1 MTVLRHPASL
11 GTAGPGTL
19 RVQRI
24 SLDAW
29 RAGAAA
35 RALGGLAYGA
45 DADTAGVGTLAAP
58 LLGGS
63 AACVDVAFGA
73 GALQRGR
80 TGAVAWAHDG
90 HWLHGHARVD
100 AVEGAAEGALEAAA
114 YRLYRDVFATLQG
127 TGLPHLL
134 RLWNYLPRIN
144 AQTSGL
150 ERYRQFNIGRQR
162 AFIDSGASAFEG
174 APAACAIGTASGGL
188 ALNFIAGRQVPRA
201 LENPRQVPAWR
212 YPSAYGPRAPTFS
225 RAALVDMGAGDVG
238 LWISGTASIVG
249 HESVHIG
256 DVRAQTQETLTNL
269 RAVLAAAQAQTN
281 AALALE
287 QLQCC
292 VYVRHA
298 PEQAAVREVLDAA
311 WGAASPAAAA
321 AVYVQADI
329 CRAELRVE
337 VEGHL
342 VAPGRLFA
350 S

>member
-1 MTVLRHPASL
+1 MTPVREPAPSA
-11 GTAGPGTL
+11 TAGQGTL

-35 RALGGLAYGA
+35 TALGGLAYGA
-45 DADTAGVGTLAAP
+45 NADTAGVGTLAAP

-63 AACVDVAFGA
+63 AACVDVACGA

-80 TGAVAWAHDG
+80 TGAVSWAHDG

-100 AVEGAAEGALEAAA
+100 AVEGALEEAA
-114 YRLYRDVFATLQG
+114 YQLYRDVFATLQG

-144 AQTSGL
+144 AQSSGL

-162 AFIDSGASAFEG
+162 AFIDSGARAFEG
-174 APAACAIGTASGGL
+174 APAACAIGTVGGGL

-225 RAALVDMGAGDVG
+225 RAALVDMGGGDVG

-249 HESVHIG
+249 HESVHLG
-256 DVRAQTQETLTNL
+256 DVRAQTRETLANL
-269 RAVLAAAQAQTN
+269 RAVLAAAQAQTD
-281 AALALE
+281 APLALE

-292 VYVRHA
+292 IYVRHA
-298 PEQAAVREVLDAA
+298 EEQAAVREGLDAA

-342 VAPGRLFA
+342 VAPGRLLPQ
-350 S
+350 